1 MSKGF
6 KGIRGSLSPTAS
18 GVLLF
23 LFVHAFLVTAT
34 HGYRFGRVSLPE
46 TRTEVAVVDGKDLS
60 REPEVGGHSQCLLC
74 RLQRNFIADLQK
86 TSQPIGPLS
95 QKIRGRELPAGIS
108 PVARP
113 FSVPAGRAPP
123 LA

>member
-1 MSKGF
+1 
-6 KGIRGSLSPTAS
+6 LAS

-34 HGYRFGRVSLPE
+34 HGHRLGRVSLPE
-46 TRTEVAVVDGKDLS
+46 SRAEFSATNEEDLRRTSEL
-60 REPEVGGHSQCLLC
+60 VGHTQCLLC
-74 RLQRNFIADLQK
+74 RLQRNFAVDLQK
-86 TSQPIGPLS
+86 TSQLVGPLP
-95 QKIRGRELPAGIS
+95 QKTRGCKPPTELA
-108 PVARP
+108 PVTRP

>member
-23 LFVHAFLVTAT
+23 LFIHAFLVTAT
-34 HGYRFGRVSLPE
+34 HGHRLGRVSLPE
-46 TRTEVAVVDGKDLS
+46 TRTEFAVIDGQDLS
-60 REPEVGGHSQCLLC
+60 RVSELGGHSQCLLC

-86 TSQPIGPLS
+86 TSQPVGPPS
-95 QKIRGRELPAGIS
+95 QKIRCCELPTVLPPIT
-108 PVARP
+108 RP

>member
-1 MSKGF
+1 
-6 KGIRGSLSPTAS
+6 LAS

-34 HGYRFGRVSLPE
+34 HGHRLGRVGLSE
-46 TRTEVAVVDGKDLS
+46 SRAEFCVTDGEDLS
-60 REPEVGGHSQCLLC
+60 HASELGGHSQCLLC
-74 RLQRNFIADLQK
+74 RLQRNFAVDLQK
-86 TSQPIGPLS
+86 TSQLVGPLT
-95 QKIRGRELPAGIS
+95 QKSRGCKLPTELA
-108 PVARP
+108 PVTRP